1 MSTTMLDGDALARL
15 EEERDHLL
23 RSLDDLEREHDAGD
37 VDDHDYASLRDD
49 YTARAAAVIRALG
62 QQSVAAPAELAA
74 PTPWARRLAWVA
86 VVGLFALVAG
96 VLMARASGSRRGGD
110 TATGDIPLATRQLL
124 VDAQSAAVGND
135 YTKAIELYT
144 KVLDIQPSN
153 VEALTYRGWSKVRN
167 GDLDGAKTDLEAAV
181 DQDKTYPD
189 ARVFRAVIAVENQQF
204 DAAAQDL
211 AAFDALDPP
220 DLMKQIVTAQRL
232 RERILAGQVSAKLLV
247 VNPPSLAA
255 SGFTAT
261 QVRSAAE
268 ETAEEARLTDA
279 LKLFE
284 IVLAADPRDAR
295 AHTYKG
301 WALARAG
308 VDAKQQQLIDAA
320 MTSFDRALQ
329 VDPKY
334 PDAHVF
340 RAFTLFYGLNR
351 AADAKAELAT
361 FDALADRPADLV
373 KLIDDNGLRAAIDA
387 KLKGG

>member
-1 MSTTMLDGDALARL
+1 MLDGDALARL